1 MTKDK
6 LKIGIIGVGGISQM
20 HIAAYHANPNVEL
33 YAFCD
38 IDKKRLEEKGK
49 AYGITRLFASA
60 EEMCALPELDAVS
73 VCTWNSAHAPCVI
86 AALNAGKHVLCEKP
100 MATDVAQAEEML
112 RAAERNGKILAMGFV
127 RRFGRD
133 CAFAKDF
140 AEAGALGEVYFAKAK
155 YIRRD
160 GNPGGWFGDRSRS
173 GGGPLID
180 LGVHVID
187 LLRYLMG
194 NPRPLSVSAATF
206 DKLGNRSGLKLS
218 QKGYLS
224 ETEESETVN
233 NVEDF
238 ATALIR
244 FDNGAVLSV
253 ETSFCLN
260 GRDSAEVA
268 LYGDKGGIEFEPKLT
283 LYSEQNGYLVDVS
296 PVPNPALDIDDAF
309 RAEIDDFLNAV
320 RTGAP
325 VKAPA
330 EDGVLLMKILESAYE
345 SARTGREVEIL

>member
-1 MTKDK
+1 MKK
-6 LKIGIIGVGGISQM
+6 IKIGIIGVGGISQM
-20 HIAAYHANPNVEL
+20 HINSYRANPNVEL

-49 AYGITRLFASA
+49 ANGIARLFTSA
-60 EEMCALPELDAVS
+60 QEMCALPELDAVS
-73 VCTWNSAHAPCVI
+73 VCTWNSAHAPCAIV
-86 AALNAGKHVLCEKP
+86 ALEAGKHVLCEKP
-100 MATDVAQAEEML
+100 MATHAAQAQAML
-112 RAAERNGKILAMGFV
+112 DAAERSGKILAMGFV

-133 CAFAKDF
+133 CTFAKDF

-155 YIRRD
+155 YIRRN
-160 GNPGGWFGDRSRS
+160 GNPGGWFGDKSRS

-194 NPRPLSVSAATF
+194 NPRPVSVTAAAF

-218 QKGYLS
+218 PKGYLS
-224 ETEESETVN
+224 ETEETETIN

-238 ATALIR
+238 ATAFIR

-260 GRDSAEVA
+260 GQDSAEVA
-268 LYGDKGGIEFEPKLT
+268 LYGNRGGIEFEPKLT
-283 LYSEQNGYLVDVS
+283 LYSEQNGYLVDLS
-296 PVPNPALDIDDAF
+296 PGPNPSLDIDAAF
-309 RAEIDDFLNAV
+309 RAEIDDFVNAV
-320 RTGAP
+320 QNGTP

-330 EDGVLLMKILESAYE
+330 EDGVLLMKILDAAYE
-345 SARTGREVEIL
+345 SARTGREVKID

>member
-1 MTKDK
+1 MKK
-6 LKIGIIGVGGISQM
+6 IKIGIIGVGGISQM
-20 HIAAYHANPNVEL
+20 HINSYRANPNVEL

-49 AYGITRLFASA
+49 ANGIARLFTSA
-60 EEMCALPELDAVS
+60 QEMCALPELDAVS
-73 VCTWNSAHAPCVI
+73 VCTWNSAHAPCAI
-86 AALNAGKHVLCEKP
+86 AALEAGKHVLCEKP
-100 MATDVAQAEEML
+100 MATDAGQAQAML
-112 RAAERNGKILAMGFV
+112 DAAERSGKILALGFV

-133 CAFAKDF
+133 CTFAKDF

-155 YIRRD
+155 YIRRN
-160 GNPGGWFGDRSRS
+160 GNPGGWFGDKSRS

-194 NPRPLSVSAATF
+194 NPRPVSVTAAAF

-218 QKGYLS
+218 PKGYLS
-224 ETEESETVN
+224 ETEETETIN

-238 ATALIR
+238 ATAFIR

-260 GRDSAEVA
+260 GQDSAEVA
-268 LYGDKGGIEFEPKLT
+268 LYGNRGGIEFEPKLT
-283 LYSEQNGYLVDVS
+283 LYSEQNGYLVDLS
-296 PVPNPALDIDDAF
+296 PVPNPSLDIDAAF
-309 RAEIDDFLNAV
+309 RAEIDDFVNAV
-320 RTGAP
+320 QNGTP

-330 EDGVLLMKILESAYE
+330 EDGVLLMKILDAAYE
-345 SARTGREVEIL
+345 SARTGREVKID

>member
-1 MTKDK
+1 MKK
-6 LKIGIIGVGGISQM
+6 IKIGIIGVGGISQM
-20 HIAAYHANPNVEL
+20 HINSYRANPNVEL

-49 AYGITRLFASA
+49 ANGITRLFTSA
-60 EEMCALPELDAVS
+60 QEMCALPELDAVS
-73 VCTWNSAHAPCVI
+73 VCTWNSAHAPCAI
-86 AALNAGKHVLCEKP
+86 AALEAGKHVLCEKP
-100 MATDVAQAEEML
+100 MATDAGQAQAML
-112 RAAERNGKILAMGFV
+112 DAAERSGKILAMGFV

-133 CAFAKDF
+133 CTFAKDF

-155 YIRRD
+155 YIRRN
-160 GNPGGWFGDRSRS
+160 GNPGGWFGDKSRS

-194 NPRPLSVSAATF
+194 NPRPVSVTAAAF

-218 QKGYLS
+218 PKGYLS
-224 ETEESETVN
+224 ETEETETVN
-233 NVEDF
+233 SVEDF
-238 ATALIR
+238 ATVFIR

-260 GRDSAEVA
+260 GQDSAEVA
-268 LYGDKGGIEFEPKLT
+268 LYGNRGGIEFEPKLT
-283 LYSEQNGYLVDVS
+283 LYSEQNGYLVDLS
-296 PVPNPALDIDDAF
+296 PVPNPSLDIDAAF
-309 RAEIDDFLNAV
+309 RAEIDDFVNAV
-320 RTGAP
+320 QNGTP

-330 EDGVLLMKILESAYE
+330 EDGVLLMKILDAAYE
-345 SARTGREVEIL
+345 SARTGREVKID

>member
-1 MTKDK
+1 MKK
-6 LKIGIIGVGGISQM
+6 IKIGIIGVGGISQM
-20 HIAAYHANPNVEL
+20 HINSYRANPNVEL

-49 AYGITRLFASA
+49 ANGIARLFTSA
-60 EEMCALPELDAVS
+60 QEMCALPELDAVS
-73 VCTWNSAHAPCVI
+73 VCTWNSAHAPCAIV
-86 AALNAGKHVLCEKP
+86 ALEAGKHVLCEKP
-100 MATDVAQAEEML
+100 MATHAAQAQAML
-112 RAAERNGKILAMGFV
+112 DAAERSGKILAMGFV

-133 CAFAKDF
+133 CTFAKDF

-155 YIRRD
+155 YIRRN
-160 GNPGGWFGDRSRS
+160 GNPGGWFGDKSRS

-194 NPRPLSVSAATF
+194 NPRPVSVTAAAF

-218 QKGYLS
+218 PKGYLS
-224 ETEESETVN
+224 ETEETETIN

-238 ATALIR
+238 ATAFIR

-260 GRDSAEVA
+260 GQDSAEVA
-268 LYGDKGGIEFEPKLT
+268 LYGNRGGIEFEPKLT
-283 LYSEQNGYLVDVS
+283 LYSEQNGYLVDLS
-296 PVPNPALDIDDAF
+296 PVPNPSLDIDAAF
-309 RAEIDDFLNAV
+309 RAEIDDFVNAV
-320 RTGAP
+320 QNGTP

-330 EDGVLLMKILESAYE
+330 EDGVLLMKILDAAYE
-345 SARTGREVEIL
+345 SARTGREVKID

>member
-1 MTKDK
+1 MRDK
-6 LKIGIIGVGGISQM
+6 VKIGIIGVGGISQM
-20 HIAAYHANPNVEL
+20 HINSYRANPNVEL

-49 AYGITRLFASA
+49 ANGITRLFTSA

-73 VCTWNSAHAPCVI
+73 VCTWNSAHAPCAI
-86 AALNAGKHVLCEKP
+86 AALEAGKHVLCEKP
-100 MATDVAQAEEML
+100 MATDAGQAQAML
-112 RAAERNGKILAMGFV
+112 DAAERSGKILALGFV

-160 GNPGGWFGDRSRS
+160 GNPGGWFGDKSRS

-194 NPRPLSVSAATF
+194 NPRPVSVTAAAF

-218 QKGYLS
+218 PKGYIS
-224 ETEESETVN
+224 ETKETETIN

-238 ATALIR
+238 ATAFIR

-260 GRDSAEVA
+260 GQDSAEVA
-268 LYGDKGGIEFEPKLT
+268 LYGNRGGIEFEPKLT
-283 LYSEQNGYLVDVS
+283 LYSEQNGYLVDLS
-296 PVPNPALDIDDAF
+296 PVPNPSLDIDAAF
-309 RAEIDDFLNAV
+309 RAEIDDFVNAV
-320 RTGAP
+320 LNGTP

-330 EDGVLLMKILESAYE
+330 EDGVLLMKILDAAYE
-345 SARTGREVEIL
+345 SARTGREVKID

>member
-1 MTKDK
+1 MKK
-6 LKIGIIGVGGISQM
+6 IKIGIIGVGGISQM
-20 HIAAYHANPNVEL
+20 HINSYRANPNVEL

-49 AYGITRLFASA
+49 ANGITRLFTSA

-73 VCTWNSAHAPCVI
+73 VCTWNSAHAPCAI
-86 AALNAGKHVLCEKP
+86 AALEAGKHVLCEKP
-100 MATDVAQAEEML
+100 MATDAGQAQAML
-112 RAAERNGKILAMGFV
+112 DAAERSGKILAMGFV

-133 CAFAKDF
+133 CTFAKDF
-140 AEAGALGEVYFAKAK
+140 AEAGALGEVYYAKAK
-155 YIRRD
+155 YIRRN
-160 GNPGGWFGDRSRS
+160 GNPGGWFGDKSRS

-194 NPRPLSVSAATF
+194 NPRPVSVTAAAF

-218 QKGYLS
+218 PKGYLS
-224 ETEESETVN
+224 ETEEIETIN

-238 ATALIR
+238 ATAFIQ

-260 GRDSAEVA
+260 GQDSAEVA
-268 LYGDKGGIEFEPKLT
+268 LYGNRGGIEFEPKLT
-283 LYSEQNGYLVDVS
+283 LYSEQNGYLVDLS
-296 PVPNPALDIDDAF
+296 PVPNPSLDIDAAF
-309 RAEIDDFLNAV
+309 RAEIDDFVNAV
-320 RTGAP
+320 QNGTP

-330 EDGVLLMKILESAYE
+330 EDGVLLMKILDAAYE
-345 SARTGREVEIL
+345 SARTGREVKID

>member
-1 MTKDK
+1 MKK
-6 LKIGIIGVGGISQM
+6 IKIGIIGVGGISQM
-20 HIAAYHANPNVEL
+20 HINSYRANPNVEL

-49 AYGITRLFASA
+49 ANGIARLFTSA
-60 EEMCALPELDAVS
+60 QEMCALPELDAVS
-73 VCTWNSAHAPCVI
+73 VCTWNSAHAPCAI
-86 AALNAGKHVLCEKP
+86 AALEAGKHVLCEKP
-100 MATDVAQAEEML
+100 MATDAGQAQAML
-112 RAAERNGKILAMGFV
+112 DAAERSGKILAMGFV

-133 CAFAKDF
+133 CTFAKDF
-140 AEAGALGEVYFAKAK
+140 AEAGALGEIYFAKAK
-155 YIRRD
+155 YIRRN
-160 GNPGGWFGDRSRS
+160 GNPGGWFGDKSRS

-194 NPRPLSVSAATF
+194 NPRPVSVTAAAF

-218 QKGYLS
+218 PKGYLS
-224 ETEESETVN
+224 ETEETETIN

-238 ATALIR
+238 ATAFIR

-260 GRDSAEVA
+260 GQDSAEVA
-268 LYGDKGGIEFEPKLT
+268 LYGNRGGIEFEPKLT
-283 LYSEQNGYLVDVS
+283 LYSEQNGYLVDLS
-296 PVPNPALDIDDAF
+296 PVPNPSLDIDAAF
-309 RAEIDDFLNAV
+309 RAEIYDFVNAILNG
-320 RTGAP
+320 TP

-330 EDGVLLMKILESAYE
+330 EDGVLLMKILDAAYE
-345 SARTGREVEIL
+345 SARTGREVKID